1 MSLHNSETSVF
12 RTILLVGRTKMVMDD
27 ARAALGLS
35 DAGLSAA
42 TNLAEVEE
50 ALQAHQVSHVFIGA
64 GIELEQRLEIV
75 RAVFQNS
82 GTTTV
87 HLKDAASGPG
97 GFLPFVRAI
106 LSGLPH

>member
-1 MSLHNSETSVF
+1 VSLYDPETPVSQ
-12 RTILLVGRTKMVMDD
+12 TILLVGRTRMIIDD
-27 ARAALGLS
+27 ARVALGLS
-35 DAGLSAA
+35 DAGFSAA

-64 GIELEQRLEIV
+64 GIELEQRLGIV
-75 RAVFQNS
+75 RAIFQNS
-82 GTTTV
+82 ETTTV
-87 HLKDAASGPG
+87 HLKDSASGPS

>member
-1 MSLHNSETSVF
+1 
-12 RTILLVGRTKMVMDD
+12 MVIDD
-27 ARAALGLS
+27 AKAVLGLS

-64 GIELEQRLEIV
+64 GIGLEQRLEIV
-75 RAVFQNS
+75 RAVFQN
-82 GTTTV
+82 GETTTI
-87 HLKDAASGPG
+87 HLKDAASGPS
-97 GFLPFVRAI
+97 GFLPFVGAI